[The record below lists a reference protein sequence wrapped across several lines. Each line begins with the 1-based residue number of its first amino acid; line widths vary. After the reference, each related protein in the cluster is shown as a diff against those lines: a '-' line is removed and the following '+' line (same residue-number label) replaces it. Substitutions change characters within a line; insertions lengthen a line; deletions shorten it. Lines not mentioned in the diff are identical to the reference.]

1 MQVSA
6 EPPKA
11 QSQQHCRGDHC
22 YSNQHARCN
31 VHACVCLYVYR
42 TYGYMA
48 QVVDV
53 RGQDFSEE
61 VQRVY
66 WAITIGRML
75 FSKHDVFEYGT
86 PGTSEH
92 ISVPLK
98 GVSLSVFSEQVCNA
112 ASFWLV

>member
-1 MQVSA
+1 M
-6 EPPKA
+6 
-11 QSQQHCRGDHC
+11 
-22 YSNQHARCN
+22 
-31 VHACVCLYVYR
+31 CLYVYK
-42 TYGYMA
+42 TCSHMA

-86 PGTSEH
+86 PGTPDF

-98 GVSLSVFSEQVCNA
+98 DIVTCFSMCCGLAKTGQSEPLF
-112 ASFWLV
+112 AS